1 MGRSERIKQENMRRW
16 IYISCVVLALAIL
29 GFVTVFYLYNRN
41 LERYANESLKE
52 FAVHEELVE
61 HDEIEEVS
69 MSEDKGVEE
78 VILNNT
84 NNVIEN
90 NKLTIKKVNKNE
102 EDVSK
107 EKEIVENKAQNEIK
121 NEKVQ
126 EVSTNENSN
135 QNGVTEQV
143 SNVEGI
149 ENVIQEVNVEEKKE
163 LEFEVPVSG
172 EILKDYAKDTLVYSK
187 TLDEW
192 IVHLGVDIK
201 ANKTSVVKSAE
212 SGIIEKINYDPRYGD
227 SITIEHGNGFK
238 TVYSNLL
245 VTDFFKVG
253 EKVEKGDTIGT
264 VGDSASFEISDD
276 SHLHFEMYK
285 DGENVNPTLY
295 LK

>member
-1 MGRSERIKQENMRRW
+1 MGRSERIKQENMRKW
-16 IYISCVVLALAIL
+16 IYISCVILALAIL
-29 GFVTVFYLYNRN
+29 GFITVFYLYNRN
-41 LERYANESLKE
+41 LEKYANESLKE
-52 FAVHEELVE
+52 FAIHEELVE

-69 MSEDKGVEE
+69 MSGDKGVEE

-84 NNVIEN
+84 NDVIEN
-90 NKLTIKKVNKNE
+90 NKLTIKKVNKSE
-102 EDVSK
+102 EEVSK
-107 EKEIVENKAQNEIK
+107 EIIENKTQNEIK
-121 NEKVQ
+121 KEEVQ
-126 EVSTNENSN
+126 EVSTNENSI
-135 QNGVTEQV
+135 QNEVTEQV
-143 SNVEGI
+143 SNVDVT
-149 ENVIQEVNVEEKKE
+149 ENVIQEVDENEKKE
-163 LEFEVPVSG
+163 LEFGVPVSG

-212 SGIIEKINYDPRYGD
+212 SGRIEKINYDPRYGD

>member
-1 MGRSERIKQENMRRW
+1 MGRSERIKQENMRKW
-16 IYISCVVLALAIL
+16 IYISCVILALAIL
-29 GFVTVFYLYNRN
+29 GFITVFYLYNRN
-41 LERYANESLKE
+41 LEKYANESLKE
-52 FAVHEELVE
+52 FAIHEELVE

-90 NKLTIKKVNKNE
+90 NKLTIKKVNKSE
-102 EDVSK
+102 EEVSK
-107 EKEIVENKAQNEIK
+107 EIIENKTQNEIK
-121 NEKVQ
+121 KEEVQ
-126 EVSTNENSN
+126 EVSTNENSI
-135 QNGVTEQV
+135 QNEVTEQV
-143 SNVEGI
+143 SNVDVT
-149 ENVIQEVNVEEKKE
+149 ENIIQEVKENEEKE
-163 LEFEVPVSG
+163 IEFEVPVSG

-201 ANKTSVVKSAE
+201 ANKTSVVKAAE

>member
-1 MGRSERIKQENMRRW
+1 MGRSERIKQENMRKW
-16 IYISCVVLALAIL
+16 IYISCVILALAIL
-29 GFVTVFYLYNRN
+29 GFITVFYLYNRN
-41 LERYANESLKE
+41 LEKYANESLKE
-52 FAVHEELVE
+52 FAIHEELVE

-69 MSEDKGVEE
+69 MSGDKGVEE

-84 NNVIEN
+84 NDVIEN
-90 NKLTIKKVNKNE
+90 NKLTIKKVNKSE
-102 EDVSK
+102 EEVSK
-107 EKEIVENKAQNEIK
+107 EIIENKTQNEIK
-121 NEKVQ
+121 KEEVQ
-126 EVSTNENSN
+126 EVSTNENSI
-135 QNGVTEQV
+135 QNEVTEQV
-143 SNVEGI
+143 SNVDVT
-149 ENVIQEVNVEEKKE
+149 ENVIQEVKENEEKE

-201 ANKTSVVKSAE
+201 ANKTSVVKAAE

>member
-1 MGRSERIKQENMRRW
+1 MGRSERIKQENMRKW
-16 IYISCVVLALAIL
+16 IYISCVILALAIL
-29 GFVTVFYLYNRN
+29 GFITVFYLYNRN
-41 LERYANESLKE
+41 LEKYANESLKE
-52 FAVHEELVE
+52 FAIHEELVE

-69 MSEDKGVEE
+69 MSGDKGVEE

-84 NNVIEN
+84 NDVIEN
-90 NKLTIKKVNKNE
+90 NKLTIKKVNKSE
-102 EDVSK
+102 EEVSK
-107 EKEIVENKAQNEIK
+107 EIIENKTQNEIK
-121 NEKVQ
+121 KEEVQ
-126 EVSTNENSN
+126 EVSTNENSI
-135 QNGVTEQV
+135 QNEVTEQV
-143 SNVEGI
+143 SNVDVT
-149 ENVIQEVNVEEKKE
+149 ENIIQEVKENEKKE

>member
-1 MGRSERIKQENMRRW
+1 MGRSERIKQENIRKW
-16 IYISCVVLALAIL
+16 IYISCVILALAIL

-41 LERYANESLKE
+41 LEKYANESLKE
-52 FAVHEELVE
+52 FAINEELVE

-90 NKLTIKKVNKNE
+90 NKLTIKKVNKSE
-102 EDVSK
+102 EEVSK
-107 EKEIVENKAQNEIK
+107 EIIENKTQNEIK
-121 NEKVQ
+121 KEEVQ
-126 EVSTNENSN
+126 EVSTNENSI
-135 QNGVTEQV
+135 QNEVTEQV
-143 SNVEGI
+143 SNVDVT
-149 ENVIQEVNVEEKKE
+149 ENIIQEVKENEEKE
-163 LEFEVPVSG
+163 IEFEVPVSG

-201 ANKTSVVKSAE
+201 ANKTSVVKAAE

>member
-1 MGRSERIKQENMRRW
+1 MGRSERIKQENMRKW
-16 IYISCVVLALAIL
+16 IYISCVILALAIL
-29 GFVTVFYLYNRN
+29 GFITVFYLYNRN
-41 LERYANESLKE
+41 LEKYANESLKE
-52 FAVHEELVE
+52 FAIHEELVE

-90 NKLTIKKVNKNE
+90 NKLTIKKVNKSE
-102 EDVSK
+102 EEVSK
-107 EKEIVENKAQNEIK
+107 EIIENKTQNEIK
-121 NEKVQ
+121 KEEVQ
-126 EVSTNENSN
+126 EVSTNENSI
-135 QNGVTEQV
+135 QNEVTEQV
-143 SNVEGI
+143 SNVDVT
-149 ENVIQEVNVEEKKE
+149 ENVIQEVDENEKKE

-201 ANKTSVVKSAE
+201 ANKTSVVKAAE

>member
-1 MGRSERIKQENMRRW
+1 MGRSERIKQENMRKW
-16 IYISCVVLALAIL
+16 IYISCVILALAIL
-29 GFVTVFYLYNRN
+29 GFITVFYLYNRN
-41 LERYANESLKE
+41 LEKYANESLKE
-52 FAVHEELVE
+52 FAIHEELVE

-90 NKLTIKKVNKNE
+90 NKLTIKKVNKSE
-102 EDVSK
+102 EEVSK
-107 EKEIVENKAQNEIK
+107 EIIENKTQNEIK
-121 NEKVQ
+121 KEEVQ
-126 EVSTNENSN
+126 EVSINENSI
-135 QNGVTEQV
+135 QNEVTEQV
-143 SNVEGI
+143 SNVDVT
-149 ENVIQEVNVEEKKE
+149 ENIIQEVKENEEKE

-201 ANKTSVVKSAE
+201 ANKTSVVKAAE

>member
-1 MGRSERIKQENMRRW
+1 MGRSERIKQENMRKW
-16 IYISCVVLALAIL
+16 IYISCVILALAIL

-41 LERYANESLKE
+41 LEKYANESLKE
-52 FAVHEELVE
+52 FAINEELVE

-90 NKLTIKKVNKNE
+90 NKLTIKKVNKSE
-102 EDVSK
+102 EEVSK
-107 EKEIVENKAQNEIK
+107 EIIENKTQNEIK
-121 NEKVQ
+121 KEEVQ
-126 EVSTNENSN
+126 EVSTNENSI
-135 QNGVTEQV
+135 QNEVTEQV
-143 SNVEGI
+143 SNVDVT
-149 ENVIQEVNVEEKKE
+149 ENIIQEVDENEKKE

-201 ANKTSVVKSAE
+201 ANKTSVVKAAE
-212 SGIIEKINYDPRYGD
+212 SGIIERINYDPRYGD

>member
-1 MGRSERIKQENMRRW
+1 M
-16 IYISCVVLALAIL
+16 
-29 GFVTVFYLYNRN
+29 
-41 LERYANESLKE
+41 
-52 FAVHEELVE
+52 
-61 HDEIEEVS
+61 
-69 MSEDKGVEE
+69 
-78 VILNNT
+78 
-84 NNVIEN
+84 
-90 NKLTIKKVNKNE
+90 
-102 EDVSK
+102 VSK
-107 EKEIVENKAQNEIK
+107 DY
-121 NEKVQ
+121 
-126 EVSTNENSN
+126 NENSI
-135 QNGVTEQV
+135 QNEVTEQV
-143 SNVEGI
+143 SNVDVT
-149 ENVIQEVNVEEKKE
+149 ENIIQEVKENEKKE

-201 ANKTSVVKSAE
+201 ANKTSVVKAAE